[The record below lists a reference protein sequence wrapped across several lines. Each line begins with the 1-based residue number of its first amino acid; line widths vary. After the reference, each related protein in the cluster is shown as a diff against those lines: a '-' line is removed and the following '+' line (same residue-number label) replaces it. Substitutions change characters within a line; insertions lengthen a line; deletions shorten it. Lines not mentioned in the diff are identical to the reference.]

1 MNKPKIA
8 VLIDWFLPGT
18 KAGGPVRSVYS
29 LINALKND
37 FDFYLIT
44 SNCDLGD
51 NNPYTIIKPNELFY
65 NDGINYCYFDKTHL
79 NQENILAIINK
90 INPDLI
96 YINSFWSASFS
107 VSIVQLKNKN
117 LIHCPLLLAPRG
129 MLGKGARSLKS
140 FKKNI
145 YLSIAK
151 AFGWYKN
158 IIFHASQKQEESD
171 IKNVFKNANIKIAPN
186 INSLP
191 LTKNISLKTAKHL
204 KLFYLSR
211 VARVKNLHFAL
222 EVLKLIPSEYKIE
235 YDIFGN
241 LEDKEYWQECQTIIS
256 ELPSH
261 VIVNYK
267 HEISFD
273 KIQSMITNYHCLYL
287 PTLNENFGHAIVE
300 SLLCGCPA
308 IISDQTPWNDLKQN
322 KAGFSIELNNSKAF
336 QEAILFYADLNQEQF
351 NQASNFTHQYI
362 SSKINMSQTI
372 ELYKKLFNDCIKN

>member
-1 MNKPKIA
+1 VSKPKIA

-29 LINALKND
+29 LITALKD
-37 FDFYLIT
+37 EFDFYLIT
-44 SNCDLGD
+44 SNCDLGE
-51 NNPYTIIKPNELFY
+51 NKPYTIIKPNELFFQD
-65 NDGINYCYFDKTHL
+65 NINYCYFDKSHL
-79 NQENILAIINK
+79 NRENILLLINK

-117 LIHCPLLLAPRG
+117 LITCPLLLAPRG

-151 AFGWYKN
+151 LFGWYTN

-171 IKNVFKNANIKIAPN
+171 IKKVFKNANIKIAPN

-191 LTKNISLKTAKHL
+191 LTRNTSDKIAKQL

-222 EVLKLIPSEYKIE
+222 EVLKLIPTEYKIE
-235 YDIFGN
+235 YDIYGN
-241 LEDKEYWQECQTIIS
+241 LEDKEYWEECKIIIS
-256 ELPSH
+256 ELPPNIK
-261 VIVNYK
+261 VTYK
-267 HEISFD
+267 NEISFD
-273 KIQSMITNYHCLYL
+273 KIQNTINNYHCLYL

-308 IISDQTPWNDLKQN
+308 IISDQTPWNDLKQYE
-322 KAGFSIELNNSKAF
+322 AGFAIELTNQEAF
-336 QEAILFYADLNQEQF
+336 KQAILFYADLNQEQF
-351 NQASNFTHQYI
+351 NQATNKAHQYI
-362 SSKINMSQTI
+362 SSKINIKQTI